1 MLIKQTIRNT
11 NWPIAILFSG
21 FLSAFNIVN
30 NSQQRIDN
38 TVGQN
43 VLTWAVTFLYLLIIW
58 YVNAFLT
65 EFFENSKKHDAIN
78 KNWIVRVISNALL
91 LALFILISVNV
102 LNEFTIVSV
111 HGKYAYLL
119 ITLKG
124 FVSISIVNIIQ
135 NALNSNAKVQK
146 ARLQNQMLQTEN
158 IRSQFE
164 ILRQQVNPHFLFN
177 SLSTL
182 RSMVRSNNPNS
193 ERFVMKLSE
202 MYRKLLL
209 KRNQDVVDLSEE
221 LEFVEDYSFMLLSR
235 FENMLRITTDI
246 PAPLLSHKLPTFS
259 LQLLIEN
266 CIKHNALSSDEP
278 LEIKIFSSASGTLT
292 VENKIHPKITQ
303 PEGSGYGLQ
312 NLIQRYNLLEVRNGV
327 AVFSDAVFFRV
338 TLKLLNP

>member
-1 MLIKQTIRNT
+1 
-11 NWPIAILFSG
+11 
-21 FLSAFNIVN
+21 
-30 NSQQRIDN
+30 
-38 TVGQN
+38 
-43 VLTWAVTFLYLLIIW
+43 
-58 YVNAFLT
+58 
-65 EFFENSKKHDAIN
+65 
-78 KNWIVRVISNALL
+78 
-91 LALFILISVNV
+91 
-102 LNEFTIVSV
+102 
-111 HGKYAYLL
+111 
-119 ITLKG
+119 
-124 FVSISIVNIIQ
+124 
-135 NALNSNAKVQK
+135 
-146 ARLQNQMLQTEN
+146 
-158 IRSQFE
+158 
-164 ILRQQVNPHFLFN
+164 
-177 SLSTL
+177 
-182 RSMVRSNNPNS
+182 
-193 ERFVMKLSE
+193 